1 MAREKHWSA
10 HRTKPLYYDG
20 EMGVRGGGVGLGVCG
35 AWGGVVGFGVN
46 EGVTKGWITGLGE
59 VGGVRVGEENVVGNI
74 LRPR

>member
-1 MAREKHWSA
+1 
-10 HRTKPLYYDG
+10 
-20 EMGVRGGGVGLGVCG
+20 MGVRGGGVGLGVCG